1 MSGTFRHDHPDPLS
15 VPVRDAATVML
26 VRDGEDG
33 LEVCLMQRNLD
44 SDFVGGAMVFPGG
57 GLDPADSS
65 PAAYARCAGRDDA
78 GASRLLDVPADGL
91 AYWVAVVRE
100 SFEEAG
106 VLLARTA
113 SGGPVDLGD
122 PALAARCRVH
132 RSAVDSGGRTLTEV
146 LEEEDLY
153 VAAGDIHYF
162 SRWITPLG
170 APRRYDTRFFVAAAP
185 EDQEV
190 THDER
195 ELIGTHWS
203 TPAAALAQ
211 HDAGEITLIF
221 PTVRSLVALARFASA
236 GDVLAHA
243 AGLAVVEPVLPTITE
258 SPDGVRIVLPG
269 DPEHNGG
276 RYDAYTGRP
285 VTD

>member
-1 MSGTFRHDHPDPLS
+1 MSGTFRHDHPDPSS

-26 VRDGEDG
+26 VRDGDDG

-57 GLDPADSS
+57 GLDEADAF
-65 PAAYARCAGRDDA
+65 PAAYARCAGRGDA
-78 GASRLLDVPADGL
+78 EASRLLDLPADGL
-91 AYWVAVVRE
+91 SYWVAVVRE

-113 SGGPVDLGD
+113 SGDPVDLAD
-122 PALAARCRVH
+122 EALAARCREH
-132 RSAVDSGGRTLTEV
+132 RRAVDTGERTLAEV

-185 EDQEV
+185 GDQEV
-190 THDER
+190 THDDR

-203 TPAAALAQ
+203 TPAAALARQ
-211 HDAGEITLIF
+211 EAGEITLIF
-221 PTVRSLVALARFASA
+221 PTVRSLVALDRFATA
-236 GDVLAHA
+236 GEVLAHSA
-243 AGLAVVEPVLPTITE
+243 SLARVEPVLPTITE

-269 DPEHNGG
+269 DPEHTGG
-276 RYDAYTGRP
+276 RYDASTARP